1 MRVKTLTMIGA
12 TCAVLLASAAVFA
25 QDKPMRVRGT
35 VEQIDGAM
43 MTVKSREGDTLKVKL
58 ADEVKVVALVK
69 ASLADIKPN
78 SFVGSTAMPQ
88 PDGTWKAVEVH
99 IFPEEMRGTGEGDR
113 PYDYKPQSTMTNGTV
128 NSLAKTTMTGTVASE
143 EGTTLTLDYKG
154 GSKKIDVTPQT
165 VIVSY
170 VPGTREELKPGA
182 SIYLP
187 AATRQADGTLL
198 TARVNVGRDVA
209 PRQCRTIASVDTRTP
224 RRRMRRAA
232 CGDAEI
238 SRELRHFAHEAD
250 EAIVP
255 AAGNPRLALLFDRTA
270 DFIAAR
276 QAINVR
282 AVFRQPR
289 QKMRQVLKL
298 IGDDMDDAAFL
309 LHNAD
314 NGHITRAEDDRPQA
328 FEHFRPYD
336 HVGDRCFVF
345 DRHEYDAIGRTGSLP
360 ACDKPRN
367 ARPHA

>member
-182 SIYLP
+182 SIYIP

-198 TARVNVGRDVA
+198 TARVNVGRGVA
-209 PRQCRTIASVDTRTP
+209 P
-224 RRRMRRAA
+224 M
-232 CGDAEI
+232 
-238 SRELRHFAHEAD
+238 
-250 EAIVP
+250 
-255 AAGNPRLALLFDRTA
+255 
-270 DFIAAR
+270 
-276 QAINVR
+276 
-282 AVFRQPR
+282 
-289 QKMRQVLKL
+289 
-298 IGDDMDDAAFL
+298 
-309 LHNAD
+309 
-314 NGHITRAEDDRPQA
+314 
-328 FEHFRPYD
+328 
-336 HVGDRCFVF
+336 
-345 DRHEYDAIGRTGSLP
+345 
-360 ACDKPRN
+360 
-367 ARPHA
+367 

>member
-12 TCAVLLASAAVFA
+12 ACALLLASAAASA

-69 ASLADIKPN
+69 SSLADIKPN

-99 IFPEEMRGTGEGDR
+99 IFPEEMRGTGDGDR

-198 TARVNVGRDVA
+198 TARVNVGRGVA
-209 PRQCRTIASVDTRTP
+209 P
-224 RRRMRRAA
+224 M
-232 CGDAEI
+232 
-238 SRELRHFAHEAD
+238 
-250 EAIVP
+250 
-255 AAGNPRLALLFDRTA
+255 
-270 DFIAAR
+270 
-276 QAINVR
+276 
-282 AVFRQPR
+282 
-289 QKMRQVLKL
+289 
-298 IGDDMDDAAFL
+298 
-309 LHNAD
+309 
-314 NGHITRAEDDRPQA
+314 
-328 FEHFRPYD
+328 
-336 HVGDRCFVF
+336 
-345 DRHEYDAIGRTGSLP
+345 
-360 ACDKPRN
+360 
-367 ARPHA
+367 

>member
-1 MRVKTLTMIGA
+1 MLLRRHFGRRSRLGRMRVKTLTMIGA
-12 TCAVLLASAAVFA
+12 ACALLLASAAAFA

-69 ASLADIKPN
+69 SSLADIKPN

-182 SIYLP
+182 SIYIP

-198 TARVNVGRDVA
+198 TARVNVGRGVA
-209 PRQCRTIASVDTRTP
+209 P
-224 RRRMRRAA
+224 M
-232 CGDAEI
+232 
-238 SRELRHFAHEAD
+238 
-250 EAIVP
+250 
-255 AAGNPRLALLFDRTA
+255 
-270 DFIAAR
+270 
-276 QAINVR
+276 
-282 AVFRQPR
+282 
-289 QKMRQVLKL
+289 
-298 IGDDMDDAAFL
+298 
-309 LHNAD
+309 
-314 NGHITRAEDDRPQA
+314 
-328 FEHFRPYD
+328 
-336 HVGDRCFVF
+336 
-345 DRHEYDAIGRTGSLP
+345 
-360 ACDKPRN
+360 
-367 ARPHA
+367 

>member
-12 TCAVLLASAAVFA
+12 ACALLLASAAASA

-69 ASLADIKPN
+69 SSLADIKPN

-198 TARVNVGRDVA
+198 TARVNVGRGVA
-209 PRQCRTIASVDTRTP
+209 PMYCRGKV
-224 RRRMRRAA
+224 
-232 CGDAEI
+232 E
-238 SRELRHFAHEAD
+238 
-250 EAIVP
+250 
-255 AAGNPRLALLFDRTA
+255 
-270 DFIAAR
+270 
-276 QAINVR
+276 Q
-282 AVFRQPR
+282 
-289 QKMRQVLKL
+289 
-298 IGDDMDDAAFL
+298 
-309 LHNAD
+309 
-314 NGHITRAEDDRPQA
+314 
-328 FEHFRPYD
+328 
-336 HVGDRCFVF
+336 
-345 DRHEYDAIGRTGSLP
+345 
-360 ACDKPRN
+360 
-367 ARPHA
+367 